1 MSRSLG
7 HKMASGV
14 IWATFDKFGNLG
26 VQFIVNLVLARL
38 LYPEEFGVV
47 GILAIFI
54 AVSNT
59 LVEGGFGSALIQKKK
74 PTQTDY
80 STILFWN
87 IGISTLLYLLLF
99 IVAPAIGRFFEMPVL
114 CDVLRGI
121 GLSLIFTG
129 ITSVQSNRL
138 QKRLE
143 FNTLAA
149 TNIISSVI
157 AGCTAMVLA
166 YCGWGVWSL
175 VALQLMNP
183 LARIVILYLV
193 SGWLPSFRFSVKSL
207 RSLFGFG
214 GYLLVA
220 NLLQETCK
228 NIQGFIIGKRF
239 SATQMGYFSQA
250 YKLDNIT
257 SYSIPQIIVQV
268 MFPVYSSIQDD
279 RERLASLLEMN
290 VRVISFLVFPV
301 LAILILTSTPLITL
315 LYGAKWLPAAPY
327 FRILCVGG
335 MFVALQNVNFYAVA
349 SRGKSNVL
357 FWWSFYK
364 WGMLLILL
372 LLGSLIGMDGIMWA
386 MVVSNLN
393 IYLVNAVLASH
404 YVGLGLFRQLGIM
417 FKVMLLCTSCLV
429 ICLGFIEWCG
439 LSWWISSILF
449 VGLYVSLSF
458 GMRFRAISE
467 VREVLLVLRQHKK

>member
-1 MSRSLG
+1 MGRSLG

-14 IWATFDKFGNLG
+14 IWATLDKFGNLG
-26 VQFIVNLVLARL
+26 IQFIVNLVLARL

-59 LVEGGFGSALIQKKK
+59 LVEGGFGSALIQKKR

-87 IGISTLLYLLLF
+87 IGLSTLLYLLLF
-99 IVAPAIGRFFEMPVL
+99 AAAPAVGRYFAMPVL

-149 TNIISSVI
+149 TNIVSSVI
-157 AGCTAMVLA
+157 AGCTAMLLA
-166 YCGWGVWSL
+166 FRGWGVWSL
-175 VALQLMNP
+175 VALQIMHP
-183 LARIVILYLV
+183 LARIFMLYFV
-193 SGWLPSFRFSVKSL
+193 SGWLPSLRFSVKSL

-214 GYLLVA
+214 GYLLIA

-257 SYSIPQIIVQV
+257 SYSIPQVIVQV
-268 MFPVYSSIQDD
+268 MFPVYSSIQDE
-279 RERLASLLEMN
+279 RQRLAKLLEMN

-301 LAILILTSTPLITL
+301 LSLLILSSAPLIDL

-349 SRGKSNVL
+349 SCGKSNVL

-364 WGMLLILL
+364 WGMLLVLL
-372 LLGSLIGMDGIMWA
+372 LLGSLVGMEGIMWA
-386 MVVSNLN
+386 MVLSNCN
-393 IYLVNAVLASH
+393 IYVVNAALASR
-404 YVGLGLFRQLGIM
+404 YVGLGFKRQLR
-417 FKVMLLCTSCLV
+417 VMSVITLLCASCLAV
-429 ICLGFIEWCG
+429 SLGLIEWCG
-439 LSWWISSILF
+439 LNWWCAALMFIVFYIA
-449 VGLYVSLSF
+449 LSF
-458 GMRFRAISE
+458 GVRLRAVGEIQE
-467 VREVLLVLRQHKK
+467 IITALRNRK